1 LAIDGSIILVDR
13 RHAQNA
19 ADTSALAGALA
30 KIQAQE
36 SMSELE
42 ARVPMRVAALDRAG
56 SNGYANDLLTSTVEV
71 YTCDEVDASCPA
83 PYAGDSDY
91 VQVIISSHVKTFFA
105 GVVGI
110 QQMNN
115 RVQALALAD
124 DDDSGPLFDG
134 SAIVALAPTGK
145 GCDGEFIVGGSG
157 TVTIKGGGMFVNSNN
172 TVDNLSS
179 TTCGAFVQDGCK
191 TTLDFI
197 DGGGIVSVGNINL
210 NKNCVTNL
218 EGPMVEGVPQIDF
231 PPDMTLPAPDECGV
245 AGKIKVIDSDTV
257 KIYPGY
263 YDNIPPKAAGK
274 ANIVMQ
280 PGNYCVDD
288 FKVSSKTEVSGSDV
302 FIYILSGG
310 AFDFSGGVME
320 LDASNADPY
329 RGY

>member
-1 LAIDGSIILVDR
+1 MSKKNFSERGQALVIVAVAMIGLIAITGLAIDSSIILVDR

-36 SMSELE
+36 TMSEFE

-56 SNGYANDLLTSTVEV
+56 SNGYANDLLASTVEV
-71 YTCDEVDASCPA
+71 YTCDETDASCPA

-91 VQVIISSHVKTFFA
+91 VQVIISSHVRTYFA

-157 TVTIKGGGMFVNSNN
+157 TVTVKGGGMFVNSNN

-197 DGGGIVSVGNINL
+197 DGGGISSVGNINL
-210 NKNCVTNL
+210 NKSC
-218 EGPMVEGVPQIDF
+218 I
-231 PPDMTLPAPDECGV
+231 
-245 AGKIKVIDSDTV
+245 
-257 KIYPGY
+257 
-263 YDNIPPKAAGK
+263 
-274 ANIVMQ
+274 
-280 PGNYCVDD
+280 
-288 FKVSSKTEVSGSDV
+288 
-302 FIYILSGG
+302 
-310 AFDFSGGVME
+310 
-320 LDASNADPY
+320 
-329 RGY
+329 